1 MLVLWQWNLK
11 KTESTLFTVEKL
23 FCWHQYENKKL
34 YKLIK
39 NDSQT
44 SFLPRQLNRP
54 TSYWPRCRAPSV
66 PLFSLRHVWGP
77 VIWAAVSIHEP
88 RQLVKWSREEG
99 KWGENVWDR
108 VRFVL
113 LFQRISDHF
122 LVQRVWAVKLFNV
135 PCVTCCSAAS
145 IRDWCCCRLHLCL
158 GEAASYYILTTRAVL

>member
-1 MLVLWQWNLK
+1 MCLCCGSGNLK
-11 KTESTLFTVEKL
+11 KQQVLSSR
-23 FCWHQYENKKL
+23 KKSL
-34 YKLIK
+34 LLTSIWKQKVVQIDK

-135 PCVTCCSAAS
+135 PCVMCCSAAS

-158 GEAASYYILTTRAVL
+158 GEAASYYILTTQAVL